1 MPHSAKQVPNK
12 LILIN
17 IYYTRL
23 IIAKR
28 KEREQK
34 KQKEEL
40 KSEKR
45 VACKLKK
52 DIFQRERETGQLVK
66 WINELSNFS
75 CHL

>member
-23 IIAKR
+23 ILAKR

-34 KQKEEL
+34 KQKVEL